1 MNDSLKISLIN
12 TEAYSMQ
19 LFVWLVILLYFRA
32 VYCIL
37 GACDVTDEHS
47 EVAKTADDY
56 LWFKL
61 CQIREGERTDS
72 RSGENITLQHLQT
85 LISQD
90 YGTVNQILLLFGMF
104 FGRKCYFTMS

>member
-1 MNDSLKISLIN
+1 MFGFVPKILF
-12 TEAYSMQ
+12 YSC
-19 LFVWLVILLYFRA
+19 RA

-61 CQIREGERTDS
+61 CQIREGERSDS

-90 YGTVNQILLLFGMF
+90 YGNDNSFYGF
-104 FGRKCYFTMS
+104 

>member
-1 MNDSLKISLIN
+1 MPSLTRVFFAPS
-12 TEAYSMQ
+12 
-19 LFVWLVILLYFRA
+19 A

-37 GACDVTDEHS
+37 GACDVSDEHS

-61 CQIREGERTDS
+61 CQIREGDRSDS

-90 YGTVNQILLLFGMF
+90 YGMPKPCVSFVLIIQN
-104 FGRKCYFTMS
+104 